1 MPVGPHL
8 WAMRPHLSLSPFV
21 SVSLGAAVIPTCT
34 RGCPR
39 KQKCGRGVEKCD
51 RERDERV
58 RVVDLSALER
68 PMRNK
73 IGPTECCTMRQRTT
87 ASRDNGSP

>member
-1 MPVGPHL
+1 MGCVRGRGGGQHQ
-8 WAMRPHLSLSPFV
+8 
-21 SVSLGAAVIPTCT
+21 GAAGKQQETGA
-34 RGCPR
+34 RSR
-39 KQKCGRGVEKCD
+39 KAIESVVEKCD

>member
-1 MPVGPHL
+1 MIDEE
-8 WAMRPHLSLSPFV
+8 R
-21 SVSLGAAVIPTCT
+21 GADASATT
-34 RGCPR
+34 H
-39 KQKCGRGVEKCD
+39 VEKCD